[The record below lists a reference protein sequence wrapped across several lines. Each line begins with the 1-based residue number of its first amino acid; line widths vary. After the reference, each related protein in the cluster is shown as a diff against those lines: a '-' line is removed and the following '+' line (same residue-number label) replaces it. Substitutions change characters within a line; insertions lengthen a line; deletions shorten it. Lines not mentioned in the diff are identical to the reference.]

1 MRACNLA
8 LIVHGGI
15 VLMLSQ
21 VAGYAFFHA
30 LRHASEAR
38 VSMWRMSHAASSA
51 GAILLIALGPV
62 VPQLSPS
69 PTLEAALADTWIGAT
84 YALCVGTIVAAI
96 SGRRGRTAEPP
107 WSNRAV
113 YVLYVAGALGS
124 TLATLLLVYAAVRAY
139 A

>member
-21 VAGYAFFHA
+21 AAGYAFFHA
-30 LRHASEAR
+30 LRHAGEER
-38 VSMWRMSHAASSA
+38 VAMWRMSHAASSA
-51 GAILLIALGPV
+51 GAILLIAVGPV
-62 VPQLSPS
+62 VPQLSLS
-69 PTLEAALADTWIGAT
+69 PTLEAALADLWIGAT
-84 YALCVGTIVAAI
+84 YALCVGTIVAAV
-96 SGRRGRTAEPP
+96 SGSRGRNADRP

-124 TLATLLLVYAAVRAY
+124 TFATLLLVYAAARAY
-139 A
+139 V